1 MSEQNWK
8 QNLNLP
14 QRDTRPQT
22 EDVLNTKGKSFEDF
36 NLKRELLMGIFEA
49 GFEKP
54 SPIQEE
60 SIPMA
65 LAGRDVLARAKNGT
79 GKTASFIIPSLQQI
93 KPKLN
98 KIQALIL
105 VPTRELALQT
115 SQVVRTL
122 GKHLGIQ
129 CMVTTG
135 GTSLKDDILRL
146 NDPVHVLVGT
156 PGRVLDLAAR
166 SVADLSECPLFV
178 MDEADKMLSREFKGI
193 IEQILEF
200 FPKNRQSLL
209 FSATFP
215 LAVKSFMDKHLNK
228 PYEINLMDELTLRGI
243 TQYYAFVEE
252 KQKLHCLNTLFSKL
266 QINQSIIFC
275 NSTNRVEL
283 LAKKITELGYSCYYS
298 HAKMPQQARNKV
310 FHEFRQGKVRNLV
323 CSDLLTRG
331 IDIQAVNVVINFDFP
346 KTAETYLHRIGRSGR
361 FGHLGLAINLMSW
374 NDRYS
379 LYKIEQELGTEI
391 KPIPATIDR
400 KLYVADNEDAIP
412 KPFKIEQLPKGNEKV
427 HTRAGYEYKG
437 QPEVQSGQQHAQQQ
451 LQPSQQPQQQLQQ
464 PQQPQAAPQGYP
476 PAFNG
481 YPPYQQYP
489 PQAGGYPPPQFNG
502 YQAAPGQQ

>member
-1 MSEQNWK
+1 MSDWK
-8 QNLNLP
+8 ENLNLP
-14 QRDTRPQT
+14 PKDKRVQT
-22 EDVLNTKGKSFEDF
+22 EDVTNTKGKSFEDF

-65 LAGRDVLARAKNGT
+65 LAGRDILARAKNGT
-79 GKTASFIIPSLQQI
+79 GKTASFVIPCLQLV
-93 KPKLN
+93 KPKIN

-122 GKHLGIQ
+122 GKHTGAN

-135 GTSLKDDILRL
+135 GTSLRDDVLRL
-146 NDPVHVLVGT
+146 HDPVHILVGT
-156 PGRVLDLAAR
+156 PGRILDLASR
-166 SVADLSECPLFV
+166 GVADLSECPLFV
-178 MDEADKMLSREFKGI
+178 MDEADKMLSREFKRV
-193 IEQILEF
+193 IEQVLAF
-200 FPKNRQSLL
+200 FPPVRQSLL

-215 LAVKSFMDKHLNK
+215 LTVKSFMDEHLTK

-243 TQYYAFVEE
+243 SQFYAFVEE

-275 NSTNRVEL
+275 NSTSRVEL

-346 KTAETYLHRIGRSGR
+346 KNAETYLHRIGRSGR
-361 FGHLGLAINLMSW
+361 FGHLGLAINLMGW

-391 KPIPATIDR
+391 NPIPANID
-400 KLYVADNEDAIP
+400 KSLYVNEDESSIP
-412 KPFKIEQLPKGNEKV
+412 RPFKMEELPKGNATAPKKG
-427 HTRAGYEYKG
+427 GYEYKG
-437 QPEVQSGQQHAQQQ
+437 QPTE
-451 LQPSQQPQQQLQQ
+451 QPQQ
-464 PQQPQAAPQGYP
+464 PQQPYPQQTLQQQQQQIPAQIGQPQFSPQPLPPQAQGVAPGQY
-476 PAFNG
+476 G
-481 YPPYQQYP
+481 YPPYGYPGQYP
-489 PQAGGYPPPQFNG
+489 H
-502 YQAAPGQQ
+502 PGQAQYQPQQ